1 MRIRINYQWQRG
13 IPQKPKPFGRTG
25 SRPPSLSASRRG
37 PGAAPLLFPL
47 RGGGGGAGP
56 LLGRGA
62 LSRPGAGSFGGI
74 NQALR
79 SAWSTQ
85 ECHASNSCKC
95 WKILVSPA
103 SPYQTRCLLFL
114 FSFVFN
120 GTEWKGICKA
130 TVLQSAHSG
139 FSFIKVWECAAVD
152 VRPLTYTL

>member
-37 PGAAPLLFPL
+37 PGAAPLLSPL
-47 RGGGGGAGP
+47 RGGREGAGP

-74 NQALR
+74 NQALT

-85 ECHASNSCKC
+85 AHHASK
-95 WKILVSPA
+95 
-103 SPYQTRCLLFL
+103 FL
-114 FSFVFN
+114 QMSEKF
-120 GTEWKGICKA
+120 
-130 TVLQSAHSG
+130 
-139 FSFIKVWECAAVD
+139 
-152 VRPLTYTL
+152 